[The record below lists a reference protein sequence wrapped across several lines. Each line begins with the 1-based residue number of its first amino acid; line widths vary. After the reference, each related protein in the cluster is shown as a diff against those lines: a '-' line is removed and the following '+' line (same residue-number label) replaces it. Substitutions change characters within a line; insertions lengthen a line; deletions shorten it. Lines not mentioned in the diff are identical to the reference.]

1 MKRLSTIAMLATSA
15 LITACSLL
23 PMGVK
28 TSPASGPET
37 QVAAMGL
44 SKKTGANDVSSD
56 TVTVQDEGGTV
67 IVQKVEF
74 RSGISSAT
82 VERLAKRFGCS
93 GGAGAGLVTQKGP
106 VEVYRMRCDNGTT
119 FVAQCEL
126 RQCRPMR

>member
-1 MKRLSTIAMLATSA
+1 MKRLSMIAMLATSA

-23 PMGVK
+23 PMGAK
-28 TSPASGPET
+28 TSPVSGPET
-37 QVAAMGL
+37 QGAATAL

-67 IVQKVEF
+67 IVHKVEF

-106 VEVYRMRCDNGTT
+106 IEVYRMRCDNGTT